1 MNPFILHDLR
11 AGTIHGSDLSKVLP
25 KTKLNETLYAFANLP
40 FVAIFVFFFLP
51 AQSNSGMERQINLKI
66 SEIVDIC

>member
-40 FVAIFVFFFLP
+40 FVAIFVFFSY
-51 AQSNSGMERQINLKI
+51 QHNQIRDGKADKSKNF
-66 SEIVDIC
+66 

>member
-40 FVAIFVFFFLP
+40 FVVIFVFFLP
-51 AQSNSGMERQINLKI
+51 AQSNSGMVRQTNLKI